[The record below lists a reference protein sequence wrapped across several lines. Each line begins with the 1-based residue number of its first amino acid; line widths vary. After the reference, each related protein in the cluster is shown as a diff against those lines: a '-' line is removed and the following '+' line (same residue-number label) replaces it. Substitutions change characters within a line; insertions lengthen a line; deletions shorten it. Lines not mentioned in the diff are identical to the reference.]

1 MKIYIKNMVCDR
13 CMMAVKSTLE
23 GHSLHINALQLGEAD
38 IRENLS
44 REALAPVAKSLEQ
57 LGFELIDD
65 RKSRIIEQVKNA
77 IRTLVHQQE
86 DTRTVNLSDYIAAAL
101 HQDYHTISTLFSQV
115 EGVTIEKYFIRQ
127 KVERVKELLV
137 YDEASIST
145 IAFQTGYSS
154 VAHLSRQFKEVTGMT
169 PSAFKSQ
176 HGPRKPLD
184 KV

>member
-1 MKIYIKNMVCDR
+1 MVCDR
-13 CMMAVKSTLE
+13 CMMAVRSTLE
-23 GHSLHINALQLGEAD
+23 AHALHIEALQLGEAD

-44 REALAPVAKSLEQ
+44 RDELKPVTRSLEQ

-65 RKSRIIEQVKNA
+65 RKSRLIEQVKNA
-77 IRTLVHQQE
+77 IRKLVHQQE
-86 DTRTVNLSDYIAAAL
+86 DTRTVNISDYIAAEL
-101 HQDYHTISTLFSQV
+101 HHDYNTLSTLFSQV

-145 IAFQTGYSS
+145 IAFKTGYSS
-154 VAHLSRQFKEVTGMT
+154 IAHLSRQFKDVTGMT
-169 PSAFKSQ
+169 PTAFKSQ
-176 HGPRKPLD
+176 HMPRKPLD